1 MKIDKKLEVMLSKKV
16 ELERLKIEA
25 ETIKNWKEKVEVI
38 IKKTNDYKSLET
50 YLKNLLQAMENRL
63 RILQTQMKDLI

>member
-1 MKIDKKLEVMLSKKV
+1 MLSKKV

-38 IKKTNDYKSLET
+38 VKKTNDYKSLET

>member
-25 ETIKNWKEKVEVI
+25 ETIKNWKEKVEII
-38 IKKTNDYKSLET
+38 IKKSNDYKSLET

>member
-1 MKIDKKLEVMLSKKV
+1 VKIDKKLEVMLSKKV